1 MTVVCVRR
9 DLETGAFLLGSNSR
23 TTVGDTVVPADLSK
37 WQVFGEWALA
47 FSGNGVPTEAL
58 ERRRG
63 KFPGDTED
71 PHEVS
76 GFVAKALRR
85 LEVGRNRDDGRDYQ
99 TSGLMVRRGVAAFD
113 VDANLTVERLN
124 EGAFWARGSGMDY
137 ALGAAHF
144 ATRQGLPPRA
154 VVEAALA
161 AALTLDAAC
170 PGAPIIEAF

>member
-1 MTVVCVRR
+1 MTIVCVLREP
-9 DLETGAFLLGSNSR
+9 ETGAFLLGSNSR

-37 WQVFGEWALA
+37 WQRFGDWALA

-71 PHEVS
+71 PHEVA

-85 LEVGRNRDDGRDYQ
+85 LEVGRSRDDGRDYQ
-99 TSGLMVRRGVAAFD
+99 TSGLLVRRGLAAFD

-137 ALGAAHF
+137 ALGAAHL
-144 ATRQGLPPRA
+144 ATAQGLSPRA

-161 AALTLDAAC
+161 AAVALDTAC